1 MHGNTSEVITKIIE
15 KNYLIFKNNS
25 VNVDLTSKKCRRS
38 GKLRNP
44 KKE

>member
-15 KNYLIFKNNS
+15 ENCLIFKNNS
-25 VNVDLTSKKCRRS
+25 VNVDLTSKKCRS
-38 GKLRNP
+38 GKFRNP